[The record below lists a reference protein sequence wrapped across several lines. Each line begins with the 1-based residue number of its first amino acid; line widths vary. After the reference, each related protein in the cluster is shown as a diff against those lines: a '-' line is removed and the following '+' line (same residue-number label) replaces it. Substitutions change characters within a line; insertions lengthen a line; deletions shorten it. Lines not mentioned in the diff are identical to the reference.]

1 MSYLLGK
8 PGKRRARGR
17 RGELRTAP
25 AALGILTA
33 VGLATLTSV
42 PAARADFDDLWADLF
57 DPSAWGNLSDD
68 FNGLFVASD
77 LSSDALAGSA
87 AGAAAFDFYTP
98 LHAALQDA

>member
-68 FNGLFVASD
+68 FNGLFVAADPASD
-77 LSSDALAGSA
+77 RWTDPTLVLPRSTSTHRCTRPCRTG
-87 AGAAAFDFYTP
+87 
-98 LHAALQDA
+98 